1 MKKST
6 MNILHVLGIF
16 LLSSVIL
23 TGTAFG
29 QTEQEAEM
37 LFNQANDYF
46 VKGEYNQAI
55 EIYDNIL
62 EIAPAN
68 NSTLKMK
75 GIS

>member
-1 MKKST
+1 
-6 MNILHVLGIF
+6 MNVLHVLGIF

-55 EIYDNIL
+55 EKWGL
-62 EIAPAN
+62 VE
-68 NSTLKMK
+68 
-75 GIS
+75 